1 MAENP
6 STQRAKIRNIAQN
19 LDMAGCVSSI
29 DRVKSQPRAFPL
41 VLTWV
46 AFAGW
51 VGAIWMLSA
60 IPGSR
65 IPALPFPEADKVAHA
80 CLYALGAFI
89 LAAALRRAS
98 PAAKSL
104 ALNGVALVIMIGL
117 GILDEVH
124 QLSTPGRSG
133 ADFFDLSADAVGS
146 ALGIGFFHILHAL
159 RHQRSHH
166 QAPGADRA
174 P

>member
-1 MAENP
+1 M
-6 STQRAKIRNIAQN
+6 QLR
-19 LDMAGCVSSI
+19 
-29 DRVKSQPRAFPL
+29 PRAFPL
-41 VLTWV
+41 ILIWI

-51 VGAIWMLSA
+51 VVAVWMLSS

-65 IPALPFPEADKVAHA
+65 IPSLPFAEADKVAHA
-80 CLYALGAFI
+80 CLYAFGAFI
-89 LAAALRRAS
+89 LTAAMRCALS
-98 PAAKSL
+98 SAKSL
-104 ALNGVALVIMIGL
+104 ALNGAALFIMIGL

-133 ADFFDLSADAVGS
+133 ADFFDLTADAVGS
-146 ALGIGFFHILHAL
+146 ILGIGFFHILHAL

-166 QAPGADRA
+166 QAPGAGRA